1 MSEVVLLDSNTNTHR
16 YAAGAK
22 TKGYIKN
29 TSTGEIKSFMFN
41 PSELEF
47 SRGATYSEIASPGL
61 SYPLTQYV
69 RGNAIEF
76 SVTLKIYDRPYTGE
90 VGKWEQFFASFIP
103 PTDNSIPF
111 QKPEGMT
118 FVMGSFI
125 RDCVITSLNTKY
137 TSFTGDLL
145 PDEAEFTLNLRQV

>member
-1 MSEVVLLDSNTNTHR
+1 MSATVSTKHK
-16 YAAGAK
+16 YSAGAK

-29 TSTGEIKSFMFN
+29 NSTGDIMSFMFN

-47 SRGATYSEIASPGL
+47 SRSATYSEIASPGL

-76 SVTLKIYDRPYTGE
+76 SVPLKVYDRPFTGE
-90 VGKWEQFFASFIP
+90 VQKWESFFENFVP

-111 QKPEGMT
+111 VKPADLT
-118 FVMGSFI
+118 FVMGNFI
-125 RDCVITSLNTKY
+125 RTCVISSIGTHY
-137 TSFTGDLL
+137 TSFTADLL